1 MANLASV
8 CIAFLSLWG
17 AAGVQALGVHE
28 ALASSRKPRKNG
40 TTDARLGANLT
51 LLMDSCQYIEVPA
64 GSAGYVHL
72 PYASG
77 IRSLSMWFAPY
88 KDLGYSWEYIVDAR
102 TGLGSGWFS
111 FLNSMTSIHKGTN
124 WRDTIYVNGVAT
136 TTSGLI
142 SAITSASYTS
152 APWVHLYIA
161 ADTTFGDDILLFSRY
176 TGNEGMPGKIYSVQ
190 LWPSEL
196 SAADISNTMHGMA
209 ASVTP
214 VASYSAADMTA
225 FKHGHATLV
234 SASLE
239 PYCPPSYAAA
249 PTTAP
254 TAFPTA
260 FPTPF
265 PSAFPTPFP
274 TAFPTGFPTPF
285 PTAFPTPFPTGFP
298 SAFPTPFPTAF
309 PTGFPTPFPTAFPT
323 ASPTPF
329 PTDTPTA
336 HHDPC
341 AEYAGEYEVWY
352 QGARRDTNMIIV
364 CDCSATQPGISDL
377 LGLAPL
383 RRRAGG
389 QPASLPVHG
398 VGVYFDPVTLIP
410 WAMYILESH
419 GEGKYECLGSS
430 GSTISGNH
438 YTAPNQ
444 YWGSVEYRLMTSAVC
459 ATSAPTPAV
468 VVPTSGAMGTVAATG
483 DPHLQNIHGERFDL
497 MMPGRHTLIHIPRK
511 ASLENALLHVE
522 AEAQR
527 LGGQC
532 ADMYFQELN
541 ITGSWAEARQA
552 GGFRFRA
559 APGAGGERSRWLR
572 LGDVQ
577 LKVAHGHT
585 RQGARYLNFY
595 VRNLGHTRHAV
606 GGLLG
611 EDDHSKEEAPMDGCA
626 HRMAL

>member
-285 PTAFPTPFPTGFP
+285 PTAFPT
-298 SAFPTPFPTAF
+298 
-309 PTGFPTPFPTAFPT
+309 

-364 CDCSATQPGISDL
+364 CDCSATQPGIFSDW
-377 LGLAPL
+377 L
-383 RRRAGG
+383 RFDDVPGVNR
-389 QPASLPVHG
+389 PASRCTG
-398 VGVYFDPVTLIP
+398 YFDPVTLIP